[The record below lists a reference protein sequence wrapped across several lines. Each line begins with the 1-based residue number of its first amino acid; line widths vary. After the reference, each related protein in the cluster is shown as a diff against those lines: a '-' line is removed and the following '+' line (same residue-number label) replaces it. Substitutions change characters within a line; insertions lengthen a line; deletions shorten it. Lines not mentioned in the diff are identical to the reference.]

1 MSNEEQLCH
10 LWELT
15 PSGIEDEGASMGL
28 QDRRRFLRARVGSS
42 AFVVVGRRYGG
53 VYVVRDLSAGGAN
66 LAGANN
72 LAIGQVVQIL
82 LRVGK
87 RLSQAIE
94 AEVLRLQRLPSGE
107 QSFAVAFR
115 NLAPDME
122 GSLQNL
128 VVLAL
133 ERATAKKDAM
143 DAPDRGGSPG

>member
-1 MSNEEQLCH
+1 
-10 LWELT
+10 
-15 PSGIEDEGASMGL
+15 MGL

-107 QSFAVAFR
+107 QSFAEAFR

>member
-1 MSNEEQLCH
+1 MSNENRAYLR
-10 LWELT
+10 ELI
-15 PSGIEDEGASMGL
+15 PSGTGRESDSTGL

-107 QSFAVAFR
+107 QNFAVAFR

-122 GSLQNL
+122 DSLQNL
-128 VVLAL
+128 VGLAL
-133 ERATAKKDAM
+133 ESATAKKDAM

>member
-1 MSNEEQLCH
+1 MSNENPAYLREPI
-10 LWELT
+10 
-15 PSGIEDEGASMGL
+15 PSGIGRESDSTGL

-122 GSLQNL
+122 DSLQNL
-128 VVLAL
+128 VGLAF
-133 ERATAKKDAM
+133 ESATAKKDAI